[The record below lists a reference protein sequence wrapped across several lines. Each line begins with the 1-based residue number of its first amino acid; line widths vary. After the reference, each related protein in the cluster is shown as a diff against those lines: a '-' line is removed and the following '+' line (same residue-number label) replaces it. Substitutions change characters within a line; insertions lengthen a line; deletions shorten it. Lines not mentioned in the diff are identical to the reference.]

1 MPSERRYFRGPKLDE
16 ASWLGRGPLTDDKRH
31 HRYRGFLLKGEE
43 YLEKDFV
50 FVSSEDKDDEDTATA
65 YIGRIKALYDKSV
78 KKDVKKTASL
88 VWYWRLSELPK
99 QDLCKLSDVGDDR
112 EVFLNT
118 DKLVA
123 CEVDVESIIGKCVV
137 EQLTSTPVGKKTRET
152 VPHFFVRKSY
162 RRGKFTDLAAADEDC
177 KENSNTPSGT
187 PAKMNGTTGRR
198 NGLLDEER
206 CQPINRVMKNMNKS
220 PDVNVKRLGNSQSPI
235 IPLQGQIFSG
245 EKRSPVIDLTSP
257 KQGNSKYRWYKGAD
271 VSDFLMV
278 DDDDDDASDFGS
290 VSITSEVTSSSGISK
305 TNINKN
311 TGDKSARSAR
321 KSQAKSKMDDKASI
335 DLNNNATPQPEER
348 KSVRSTR
355 KSVKKDT
362 RSGMTS
368 ARSKRGSVGSDQGSG
383 ISKHKRSR
391 TEPKKTKRSGVKTPS
406 VNQAGKGVSR
416 VLSMTDKVKRVPTV
430 VVKRVSENNYTS
442 IRNNTPDSTMR
453 PVRRRLQ
460 TDIDAAKKGAARS
473 QPSRR
478 SKAVIRNMKEL
489 DDSLYDPTYTDCP
502 ETESDDADDDDYDD
516 DAEDDEV
523 FEAKK
528 STRTPK
534 SSRKPSKSSSAVKTP
549 RQGKTPRGKKS
560 FIDTVT
566 PSIPSRRKT
575 FMSPTSALE
584 EARARLHVSAVPDSL
599 PCRDNEF
606 SDIYTFV
613 ESKLMDGT
621 GGCMYI
627 SGVPGTG
634 KTATVRE
641 VMRSLVQGCTDGDV
655 PQFKFLELNGMK
667 LTDPRQA
674 YVHLLKDLTGQ
685 RATPEHAM
693 ELLNKKFSTP
703 APRRET
709 VVLLVDELDL
719 LWTRKQDV
727 MYNIFDWPTKQQA
740 RLVVLAVA
748 NTMDLPERIMMKRVS
763 SRLGLTRM
771 TFQPY
776 TFRQLE
782 EIVESRMK
790 GLRVFEEDAV
800 QLAAR
805 KVAAL
810 SGDARRA
817 LDICRRATE
826 IAETEAKTKQTVI
839 MIGMRHVDAALQ
851 EMFTSP
857 KVVAIRNLSKHE
869 KLFLQAVV
877 AEFQR
882 AGIEEALFSKLYT
895 QHMSLCRFEGLEP
908 PSTTELAAMCSRL
921 GSSRLLL
928 VEHGRNDLHMRVRL
942 NVSQDDVLY
951 ALREKSEY
959 S

>member
-1 MPSERRYFRGPKLDE
+1 MPSERRYLRGSKLDE
-16 ASWLGRGPLTDDKRH
+16 ASWIERDSGTDDKRNQ
-31 HRYRGFLLKGEE
+31 RYRGFILNGEE
-43 YLEKDFV
+43 YWENDCVL
-50 FVSSEDKDDEDTATA
+50 VSSEDNDADATTA
-65 YIGRIKALYDKSV
+65 YIGRIKALYEKSI

-88 VWYWRLSELPK
+88 IWYWRLSELPK
-99 QDLCKLSDVGDDR
+99 QDLCKLSDAIDDH

-123 CEVDVESIIGKCVV
+123 HEVSIDTIIGKCVV
-137 EQLTSTPVGKKTRET
+137 EERKSALVGKKTRET
-152 VPHFFVRKSY
+152 LPHFFVRKSY
-162 RRGKFTDLAAADEDC
+162 RRGKFTDLSAVDEES
-177 KENSNTPSGT
+177 KENSHTGT
-187 PAKMNGTTGRR
+187 SAKMNGAKLGQ
-198 NGLLDEER
+198 NGHVSNEVR
-206 CQPINRVMKNMNKS
+206 CQPINRVMKNANKS
-220 PDVNVKRLGNSQSPI
+220 PDVNVKRLGSQSPI
-235 IPLQGQIFSG
+235 IPLQGQVFNG
-245 EKRSPVIDLTSP
+245 EKRSPAIDLASP
-257 KQGNSKYRWYKGAD
+257 KQGNSKYHWYTGAD
-271 VSDFLMV
+271 VTDFLMQ
-278 DDDDDDASDFGS
+278 DEDASESGS
-290 VSITSEVTSSSGISK
+290 VSVISEASSRISDTK
-305 TNINKN
+305 TREKN
-311 TGDKSARSAR
+311 PDLEDKSSRSAR
-321 KSQAKSKMDDKASI
+321 KSRTKSKMDDKQAI
-335 DLNNNATPQPEER
+335 DLNNNATPKPGER
-348 KSVRSTR
+348 KSARSTR

-362 RSGMTS
+362 GSHKTP
-368 ARSKRGSVGSDQGSG
+368 ARSKRGSLDSDQGSG
-383 ISKHKRSR
+383 VSKHKRSR
-391 TEPKKTKRSGVKTPS
+391 TEPKKSKRSGVKTPS
-406 VNQAGKGVSR
+406 VNQGRNSVNRA
-416 VLSMTDKVKRVPTV
+416 LSMTDKVKRVPTV

-442 IRNNTPDSTMR
+442 IRNNTPETSVR

-460 TDIDAAKKGAARS
+460 TDIEAAKQSAARS

-478 SKAVIRNMKEL
+478 SKTVIRNMKEL
-489 DDSLYDPTYTDCP
+489 DDSLFDPTYTDCP
-502 ETESDDADDDDYDD
+502 ETESDDEEDDDYDD
-516 DAEDDEV
+516 DDEV
-523 FEAKK
+523 FEKKK
-528 STRTPK
+528 SSRTPK
-534 SSRKPSKSSSAVKTP
+534 SSRKPLKSASSVKTP

-566 PSIPSRRKT
+566 PSIPNRKKT

-641 VMRSLVQGCTDGDV
+641 VMRSLVQGCDDGDV

-703 APRRET
+703 GPRRET

-740 RLVVLAVA
+740 KLVVLAVA

-857 KVVAIRNLSKHE
+857 KVVAIRNLSKQE

-882 AGIEEALFSKLYT
+882 AGIEEAQFSKLYT

>member
-1 MPSERRYFRGPKLDE
+1 MPSERRYIRGSKLDE
-16 ASWLGRGPLTDDKRH
+16 ASWIERGSWTDDKRNQQ
-31 HRYRGFLLKGEE
+31 YRGFILNREE
-43 YLEKDFV
+43 YWENDTV
-50 FVSSEDKDDEDTATA
+50 FVSSEDNDGDTTTA
-65 YIGRIKALYDKSV
+65 YIGRIKALYETSI
-78 KKDVKKTASL
+78 KKDVQKIASL

-99 QDLCKLSDVGDDR
+99 QDLCKLSDVSDDR

-123 CEVDVESIIGKCVV
+123 HEVNVDTIIGKCVV
-137 EQLTSTPVGKKTRET
+137 EERKSAPVGKKSKET
-152 VPHFFVRKSY
+152 LPHFFVRKSY
-162 RRGKFTDLAAADEDC
+162 RRGKFTDLAAANEDC
-177 KENSNTPSGT
+177 KENSHTGT
-187 PAKMNGTTGRR
+187 PAKMHGAKPGQNGHVS
-198 NGLLDEER
+198 DEVR
-206 CQPINRVMKNMNKS
+206 CQPMHRVMKNVNKS
-220 PDVNVKRLGNSQSPI
+220 PEVNVKRLGSQSPV

-245 EKRSPVIDLTSP
+245 EKRSPAIDLTSP
-257 KQGNSKYRWYKGAD
+257 KQGNSKYHWYTGAN
-271 VSDFLMV
+271 VTDFLML
-278 DDDDDDASDFGS
+278 DEDSSDCGS
-290 VSITSEVTSSSGISK
+290 VSIISEATTSSGISHTK
-305 TNINKN
+305 INKKN
-311 TGDKSARSAR
+311 PDLEDKSSRSAR
-321 KSQAKSKMDDKASI
+321 KSRTKSKMDDKQTK
-335 DLNNNATPQPEER
+335 DLNNNATPQPGER

-362 RSGMTS
+362 ISDKTP
-368 ARSKRGSVGSDQGSG
+368 ARSKRGSLDSDQGSG
-383 ISKHKRSR
+383 VSKHKRSR
-391 TEPKKTKRSGVKTPS
+391 TEPKKSKRLGVKTPS
-406 VNQAGKGVSR
+406 VNQGRKSVSR

-442 IRNNTPDSTMR
+442 MRNNTPDTSVR
-453 PVRRRLQ
+453 PIRRRLQ
-460 TDIDAAKKGAARS
+460 TDIEAAKQSAARS

-502 ETESDDADDDDYDD
+502 ETESDGEDNDDYDD
-516 DAEDDEV
+516 GDDEV
-523 FEAKK
+523 FEKKK
-528 STRTPK
+528 SSRTPK
-534 SSRKPSKSSSAVKTP
+534 SSRKPSKSASSVKTP

-560 FIDTVT
+560 FLDTVT
-566 PSIPSRRKT
+566 PSIPNRKKT
-575 FMSPTSALE
+575 FLSPTSALE

-641 VMRSLVQGCTDGDV
+641 VMRSLVQGCDDGDV
-655 PQFKFLELNGMK
+655 PHFKFLELNGMK

-703 APRRET
+703 GPRRET

-740 RLVVLAVA
+740 KLVVLAVA

-882 AGIEEALFSKLYT
+882 AGIEEAQFSKLYT